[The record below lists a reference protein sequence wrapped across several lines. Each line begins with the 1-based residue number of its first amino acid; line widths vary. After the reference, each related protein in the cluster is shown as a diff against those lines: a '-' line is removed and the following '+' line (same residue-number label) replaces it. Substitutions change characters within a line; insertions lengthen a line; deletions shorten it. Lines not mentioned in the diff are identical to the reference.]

1 MTTPRSL
8 ARRLRSLLRRER
20 FERDLDEELRFH
32 LEMQTAKNIERGME
46 PAAARALA
54 EREFGRVERFKDE
67 VRDARGVTWLDDI
80 RRDLRF
86 SVRALRRTPG
96 FVAVVLVCLAVGIGA
111 NAAIFSVVNA
121 VLLKPL
127 PYPGADRIVRA
138 YETLNNSG
146 IGSVSFANYRDWA
159 AESRSFQQ
167 LAAAQSSAAN
177 LQGTTEPERIPATK
191 VTANYFAVFG
201 VPSLLGR
208 TFAAG
213 EDAPGRADVAVM
225 NEGLWRRRFGADS
238 SVVGSSIRL
247 DGTAYTVIGIM
258 PARFSS
264 GTGLWLPLAP
274 TPDQAADRGSHM
286 LSVVGRLRPG
296 VTRESGEAELDRIA
310 HRIARD
316 VPGAEPGR
324 GAALHSFS
332 EDLVGSVRPALLVL
346 LGAVA
351 LVLLIACANVA
362 NLLLARAAARRH
374 EVAIRLALGAS
385 RGRLVRQFLLESL
398 LLAGAGAALGAV
410 LAWVALRALRPFA
423 ANALPRASEI
433 ALDGH
438 VFLYL
443 LAIALACGVLF
454 GLAPALQ
461 SAHGNVRSHLSEAG
475 VKSSG
480 GARQQRLRSSLVVA
494 EIALSLVLLIGAG
507 LLMRGFLMLRGTAPG
522 VDVDH
527 VLTAH
532 LTVPAGEPGDSTAA
546 ARFITQVL
554 DRVRTTPGVTAA
566 GMISMLPIQQAWT
579 NLNYSVVGQPKPEPG
594 KEPWAEFRTTT
605 PGTFRAL
612 GIPMVAGRDFTLED
626 RFDSAG
632 TIIINQTLATKA
644 FGATNP
650 IGQQLRL
657 EDGPPS
663 TVIGVVGDVHQAGLD
678 QPPLPEIHMPVGNP
692 YMGREVALVV
702 GTSVPPAGLGR
713 AVRAAVREVNADQ
726 PLSQVL
732 TMREI
737 VEQSLLNRRLNLWL
751 LAVFAGV
758 ALVLSATGLY
768 GVISYLVSLRTREM
782 GIRMALGAR
791 AGDVVGLVLGQGARL
806 TLIGLAIGIAGAF
819 ALSRLLASMLY
830 GVSVRDPLTFGAV
843 TVVLTAVAL
852 LASLLP
858 ARRAARTDPLL
869 AIRSE

>member
-8 ARRLRSLLRRER
+8 GRRLLAVFRRDPI
-20 FERDLDEELRFH
+20 ERDLD
-32 LEMQTAKNIERGME
+32 
-46 PAAARALA
+46 PAAAR
-54 EREFGRVERFKDE
+54 EP
-67 VRDARGVTWLDDI
+67 RGLPWLDDI

-121 VLLKPL
+121 VLLRPL
-127 PYPGADRIVRA
+127 PYPRADRIVRA
-138 YETLNNSG
+138 YETLNQSG
-146 IGSVSFANYRDWA
+146 IGSVSFANYRDWVA
-159 AESRSFQQ
+159 RSRSFEQ

-177 LQGTTEPERIPATK
+177 LQGTTEPERIPAIR

-201 VPSLLGR
+201 VPPLLGR

-213 EDAPGRADVAVM
+213 EDVPGRADVAVM
-225 NEGLWRRRFGADS
+225 NEGLWRRRFGGDS
-238 SVVGSSIRL
+238 SVVGTPIRL
-247 DGTAYTVIGIM
+247 DGRAYTVIGIM

-274 TPDQAADRGSHM
+274 TPDQAADRENHM

-296 VTRESGEAELDRIA
+296 VTLDAGQAELDRIA
-310 HRIARD
+310 RQIARD
-316 VPGAEPGR
+316 MPGAEPGR
-324 GAALHSFS
+324 GAALHAFS
-332 EDLVGSVRPALLVL
+332 EDMVGSVRPALLVL

-362 NLLLARAAARRH
+362 NLLLARAAARSH

-385 RGRLVRQFLLESL
+385 RGRLIRQFLLESL
-398 LLAGAGAALGAV
+398 LLSGAGAVLGAG

-423 ANALPRASEI
+423 ASALPRAAEI
-433 ALDGH
+433 RLDGH
-438 VFLYL
+438 VLLYL
-443 LAIALACGVLF
+443 LGIAVACGILF

-461 SAHGNVRSHLSEAG
+461 SARGNVRGHLSEAG

-494 EIALSLVLLIGAG
+494 EIALSLVLLVGAG

-522 VDVDH
+522 VAVDH

-532 LTVPAGEPGDSTAA
+532 LTIPPAQGGDTGAA

-554 DRVRTTPGVTAA
+554 DRVRVTPGVTAA

-579 NLNYSVVGQPKPEPG
+579 NLDYSVVGQPKPEPG
-594 KEPWAEFRTTT
+594 KAPWAEFRTTA

-612 GIPMVAGRDFTLED
+612 GIPIVAGRDFTLQD

-632 TIIINQTLATKA
+632 AIIINQTLATKA
-644 FGATNP
+644 FGQTNP

-678 QPPLPEIHMPVGNP
+678 QAPLPEIHMPVGNR
-692 YMGREVALVV
+692 YMSPEIALVV
-702 GTSVPPAGLGR
+702 GTSVPPASLGP

-726 PLSQVL
+726 PLSQLL

-737 VEQSLLNRRLNLWL
+737 VEQSLVNRRLNLWL
-751 LAVFAGV
+751 LAV
-758 ALVLSATGLY
+758 
-768 GVISYLVSLRTREM
+768 
-782 GIRMALGAR
+782 
-791 AGDVVGLVLGQGARL
+791 
-806 TLIGLAIGIAGAF
+806 
-819 ALSRLLASMLY
+819 
-830 GVSVRDPLTFGAV
+830 
-843 TVVLTAVAL
+843 
-852 LASLLP
+852 LP
-858 ARRAARTDPLL
+858 ASRWCSPRPGSTA
-869 AIRSE
+869 